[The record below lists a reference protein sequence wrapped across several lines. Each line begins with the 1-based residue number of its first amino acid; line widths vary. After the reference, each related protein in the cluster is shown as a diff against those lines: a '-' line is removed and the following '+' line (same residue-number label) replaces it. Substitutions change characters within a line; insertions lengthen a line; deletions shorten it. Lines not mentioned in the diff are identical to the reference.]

1 MLELSV
7 YEDIPHL
14 LHPVVTEPR
23 KAVFALKWAVRKWT
37 RDISKCLLG
46 VRNIDSYNNIISK
59 KQNKKETIL
68 KKVQIGFDSS
78 TGKPIYQDK
87 EIELTFLPFLIIVV
101 DEMADLMLAAGKEIE
116 VSVQALAQKARAA
129 GIHLF

>member
-1 MLELSV
+1 MNERYKQMS
-7 YEDIPHL
+7 
-14 LHPVVTEPR
+14 
-23 KAVFALKWAVRKWT
+23 
-37 RDISKCLLG
+37 SLG

-129 GIHLF
+129 GIHLVFSNTKAFCRRNYWNDKSKLTLQNKFSSNF

>member
-1 MLELSV
+1 MS
-7 YEDIPHL
+7 
-14 LHPVVTEPR
+14 
-23 KAVFALKWAVRKWT
+23 
-37 RDISKCLLG
+37 SLG

-87 EIELTFLPFLIIVV
+87 EIELTFC
-101 DEMADLMLAAGKEIE
+101 
-116 VSVQALAQKARAA
+116 
-129 GIHLF
+129 LF